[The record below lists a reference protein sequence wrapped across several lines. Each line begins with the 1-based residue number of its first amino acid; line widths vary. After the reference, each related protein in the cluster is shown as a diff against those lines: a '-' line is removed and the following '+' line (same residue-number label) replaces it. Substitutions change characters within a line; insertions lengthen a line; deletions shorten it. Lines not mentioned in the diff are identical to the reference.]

1 MIHNSDFHP
10 SLIMD
15 QVPTFSKMKPVYN
28 YLEENLRELS
38 LGNKKKINVEI
49 YELGLEREWISAKPK
64 IKRKSIKY
72 EEILKYKIMKREEL
86 KWYKRCMREKF
97 ILPYFENITGT
108 CFLWIKDCMEYAL
121 HN

>member
-1 MIHNSDFHP
+1 MIRDSDFHP
-10 SLIMD
+10 PLIMD
-15 QVPTFSKMKPVYN
+15 QKPISKMKPVYN
-28 YLEENLRELS
+28 YLEENLHKLS
-38 LGNKKKINVEI
+38 LGKKNKINMEI
-49 YELGLEREWISAKPK
+49 YEFGLEREWISKPK

-72 EEILKYKIMKREEL
+72 EEFVKYKLIKKEEL
-86 KWYKRCMREKF
+86 KWYKRCMKEKF

>member
-1 MIHNSDFHP
+1 
-10 SLIMD
+10 MD
-15 QVPTFSKMKPVYN
+15 QEERISKMEPVYN
-28 YLEENLRELS
+28 YLEENLYELS

-49 YELGLEREWISAKPK
+49 YKFGLERKWILPKPK

-72 EEILKYKIMKREEL
+72 EETLKYKIMKKEEL
-86 KWYKRCMREKF
+86 RWYIRCMREKF

-108 CFLWIKDCMEYAL
+108 CFLWIKDCMEYAI